1 MKPTDDTDRPLLNIS
16 GLRVALGGRSILN
29 GIDLAVGRGEFVGLI
44 GSNGAGKTTL
54 LKTILGDIAPTT
66 GSVTVLGR
74 KRLQTGVIGYVPQ
87 KIELDPDL
95 PLLAKDFVALGLD
108 GHRLGIS
115 LRGSR
120 FWSQVNA
127 ALEGVGA
134 LEYADRP
141 VGRLSGGQQ
150 QRIMIAAAIVA
161 EPALLLLDEPLANL
175 DPANSAD
182 IVALL
187 DHIRSTKG
195 IGIILSAH
203 DINPLLGVLDRVV
216 YLAQGRSA
224 VGRTEEV
231 IRTDVL
237 SDLYQHPIT
246 VMRAQG
252 RIVVLAD
259 EGGEPGHHAEDPDSS
274 QPAVPPQ
281 PPQPAQSTQSAQSLR
296 SNPSIRPA
304 QQGGVSHDRR

>member
-1 MKPTDDTDRPLLNIS
+1 LLNIS

-29 GIDLAVGRGEFVGLI
+29 GIDLNVSRGEFVGLI

-66 GSVTVLGR
+66 GNVTVLGR

-127 ALEGVGA
+127 ALEGVDA

-161 EPALLLLDEPLANL
+161 DPALLLLDEPLANL

-187 DHIRSTKG
+187 DRIRKRNG

-203 DINPLLGVLDRVV
+203 DINPLLSVLDRVV
-216 YLAQGRSA
+216 YLAQGRAA
-224 VGRTEEV
+224 VGRTDEV
-231 IRTDVL
+231 VRADVL
-237 SDLYQHPIT
+237 SKLYRHPIT

-259 EGGEPGHHAEDPDSS
+259 EGGEPGHHADDPDGS
-274 QPAVPPQ
+274 QPFTALQ
-281 PPQPAQSTQSAQSLR
+281 EGGSTDGLL
-296 SNPSIRPA
+296 
-304 QQGGVSHDRR
+304 

>member
-1 MKPTDDTDRPLLNIS
+1 MKPTDDTNRPLLNIS
-16 GLRVALGGRSILN
+16 GLRVSLGGRSILN
-29 GIDLAVGRGEFVGLI
+29 GIDVNVARGEFVGLS

-54 LKTILGDIAPTT
+54 LKTILGDITPLD
-66 GSVTVLGR
+66 GSVDVLGHKGAR
-74 KRLQTGVIGYVPQ
+74 TGEIGYVPQ
-87 KIELDPDL
+87 KIALDPDL

-108 GHRLGIS
+108 GHRLGVS
-115 LRGSR
+115 LRGR
-120 FWSQVNA
+120 HFWERVEH

-161 EPALLLLDEPLANL
+161 DPALLLLDEPLANL

-182 IVALL
+182 IVVLL
-187 DHIRSTKG
+187 DHIRNANG

-224 VGRTEEV
+224 VGRTDEV
-231 IRTDVL
+231 IRTDAL

-246 VMRAQG
+246 VLRTQG

-259 EGGEPGHHAEDPDSS
+259 EGGEPGHHAAEYSGAENSESAETQEGGSPDGR
-274 QPAVPPQ
+274 
-281 PPQPAQSTQSAQSLR
+281 L
-296 SNPSIRPA
+296 
-304 QQGGVSHDRR
+304 

>member
-29 GIDLAVGRGEFVGLI
+29 GIDLSVSRGEFVGLI

-66 GSVTVLGR
+66 GNVTVLGR

-127 ALEGVGA
+127 ALEGVDA

-161 EPALLLLDEPLANL
+161 DPALLLLDEPLANL

-187 DHIRSTKG
+187 DRIRKRNG

-203 DINPLLGVLDRVV
+203 DINPLLSVLDRVV
-216 YLAQGRSA
+216 YLAQGRAA
-224 VGRTEEV
+224 VGRTDEV
-231 IRTDVL
+231 VRADVL
-237 SDLYQHPIT
+237 SKLYRHPIT

-259 EGGEPGHHAEDPDSS
+259 EGGEPGHHADDPDG
-274 QPAVPPQ
+274 PQ
-281 PPQPAQSTQSAQSLR
+281 PFAALQEGGSTDGLL
-296 SNPSIRPA
+296 
-304 QQGGVSHDRR
+304 